1 MFLPGFAIDC
11 MEQNEQGVFIQAHT
25 TSATALCP
33 LCEQASSHVH
43 SSYWRHPR
51 DQPISDQVVYL
62 KLRVR
67 RFRCRNATC
76 PQRVFVERLPDLLP
90 VHAQRTQRLTQT
102 LRDVGFALGGEPGK
116 RLLRRLRMQTSQRT
130 LLRIVRQQQDTCII
144 VPCVLG
150 VDDWAIRKGCSY
162 GTILVDL
169 ERHRPIDLL
178 PGRDAETLAH
188 WLYNHPGI
196 EIIARDRS
204 TEYIRGATEG
214 APSATQVADRWHLL
228 HNLRQMLERCLTR
241 RRSEL
246 QLLPLLPLDPSLAS
260 SSQTQ
265 LRAGP
270 FQPSAPQREAS
281 AASHARWSA
290 VYQEVQRL
298 RSAGHNILQIARL
311 LQLDR
316 KTVRKYFYLEQ
327 FPKRAK
333 HRARPSI
340 LDPYL
345 PYLLTRREEGC
356 TNGMQLWREICEKGY
371 SGTYGQVIRWLRQ
384 QRLAASAVLAPAN
397 AKATDTAIAPSVAPA
412 KWVDLPSNRVLSW
425 LFMQN
430 KETQSATD
438 ATLLHSLRQHPVV
451 EQIYEL
457 TQQFKTMVQQ
467 RQASAL
473 DPWLEACAS
482 SQVSDLQTFAAGLTQ
497 DYAAVRAALELPW
510 SNGQTEGHINR
521 LKLLKRQMYGRA
533 KLDLLRLR
541 LLHPV

>member
-1 MFLPGFAIDC
+1 MFLPGFEVDC
-11 MEQNEQGVFIQAHT
+11 MEQNEQGILIQAHT
-25 TSATALCP
+25 TGSTAWCP
-33 LCEQASSHVH
+33 RCEQASSHVH
-43 SSYWRHPR
+43 STYCRYPR
-51 DQPISDQVVYL
+51 DLPISEQAVYL

-67 RFRCRNATC
+67 RFRCRNCAC
-76 PQRVFVERLPDLLP
+76 PQRIFVERLPDLLP

-116 RLLRRLRMQTSQRT
+116 RLLRRLRMRTSPRT
-130 LLRIVRQQQDTCII
+130 LLRIMRQRQDVRVIA
-144 VPCVLG
+144 PCVLG

-169 ERHRPIDLL
+169 ERQCPIDLL
-178 PGRDAETLAH
+178 SGRDAETLSR
-188 WLYNHPGI
+188 WLHDHPGI
-196 EIIARDRS
+196 AVIARDRS
-204 TEYIRGATEG
+204 TEYIRGATTG
-214 APSATQVADRWHLL
+214 APAAVQVADRWHLL
-228 HNLRQMLERCLTR
+228 HNLRQMLERCLSR

-246 QLLPLLPLDPSLAS
+246 QLLPLLSPDPNPQS
-260 SSQTQ
+260 SSQMQ

-270 FQPSAPQREAS
+270 FQRSTPEREAS

-290 VYQEVQRL
+290 VHQEVQRL
-298 RSAGHNILQIARL
+298 RSEGHNILQIARL
-311 LQLDR
+311 LQLER

-327 FPKRAK
+327 FSKRAK

-345 PYLLTRREEGC
+345 PYLLTRCQEGC
-356 TNGMQLWREICEKGY
+356 TNGMQLWREICEQGY
-371 SGTYGQVIRWLRQ
+371 GGTYGQVIRWLRR
-384 QRLAASAVLAPAN
+384 QRLAATVVLGPAN
-397 AKATDTAIAPSVAPA
+397 AEATDTVIAPSVAPA
-412 KWVDLPSNRVLSW
+412 KLVDLPSNRALSW
-425 LFMQN
+425 LFMQDR
-430 KETQSATD
+430 ETQSAAD

-451 EQIYEL
+451 EQIYQL

-467 RQASAL
+467 RQVFSL
-473 DPWLEACAS
+473 DPWLEACSS

-497 DYAAVRAALELPW
+497 DYAAVRAALELAW

-541 LLHPV
+541 LLHPI